1 MVFVSFWIF
10 HVVLILFSLF
20 HVPLELRIMAED
32 FLVSIGVSER
42 FLSYQKT
49 IFDVQPRNY
58 KFKVKLLSFPVV
70 KEPCLFFKDRSYSS
84 I

>member
-1 MVFVSFWIF
+1 
-10 HVVLILFSLF
+10 
-20 HVPLELRIMAED
+20 MAED
-32 FLVSIGVSER
+32 FLVSIGVSEL

-70 KEPCLFFKDRSYSS
+70 RESCLFFKDRSSQYKFNEARVIISFVQKL
-84 I
+84 

>member
-1 MVFVSFWIF
+1 
-10 HVVLILFSLF
+10 
-20 HVPLELRIMAED
+20 MAED
-32 FLVSIGVSER
+32 FLVSIGVSEL

-70 KEPCLFFKDRSYSS
+70 KEACLFFKDRSYVS